1 MKNIK
6 LVVAY
11 DGTNYS
17 GWQIQPNAVTI
28 EQLLDKAINSL
39 TGENIH
45 VTGASRTDAGVHAMG
60 NVAVFK
66 TNSTIPGRRWAYAI
80 NRFLPDDI
88 VVQASW
94 EVEKNFHPRHCNTVK
109 TYEYKILNT
118 PFPFP
123 KERNYSW
130 HVSHDLNINN
140 MKEAAQILV
149 GEHDFKS
156 FCCVRTQT
164 ESTVRHIYSI
174 EIIKEN
180 IYNKNISEKFSNK
193 YNNDSIK
200 KNGDNNK
207 NCLDMKASD
216 NMSGL
221 SDKIFGKNYSCDDKL
236 QNNNVSA
243 ANRADNISNGSYI
256 TIRIKGNGFLYNMV
270 RIIAGTLMQ
279 VGRGQLTPAAVQNML
294 LSKDRCSAG
303 QTAPPQGLTL
313 MGIDYVDGDDKEI
326 V

>member
-123 KERNYSW
+123 KERNCSW

-140 MKEAAQILV
+140 MKEAAQILI

-221 SDKIFGKNYSCDDKL
+221 SDKIFGRNYSCDDKL

>member
-140 MKEAAQILV
+140 MKEAAQILI

-221 SDKIFGKNYSCDDKL
+221 SDKIFGKNYSIDDKL

-279 VGRGQLTPAAVQNML
+279 VGRGQLTPDAVQNML

>member
-39 TGENIH
+39 TGENVH

-140 MKEAAQILV
+140 MKEAAQILI

-221 SDKIFGKNYSCDDKL
+221 YDKIFGKNYSIDDKL

-279 VGRGQLTPAAVQNML
+279 VGRGQLTPDAVQNML

>member
-118 PFPFP
+118 PFSFP

-130 HVSHDLNINN
+130 HVSHDLNINK

-193 YNNDSIK
+193 YNNDNIK

>member
-140 MKEAAQILV
+140 MKEAAQILI

-180 IYNKNISEKFSNK
+180 IYNKNISEKFFNK

>member
-39 TGENIH
+39 TGENVH

-140 MKEAAQILV
+140 MKEAAQILI

-180 IYNKNISEKFSNK
+180 IYNKNISEKISNK

-221 SDKIFGKNYSCDDKL
+221 SDKIFGKNYSIDDKL

-279 VGRGQLTPAAVQNML
+279 VGRGQLTPDAVQNML

-313 MGIDYVDGDDKEI
+313 MGIDYVDGDDKVI

>member
-130 HVSHDLNINN
+130 HVSHDLNINK

-243 ANRADNISNGSYI
+243 TNRADNISNGSYI

>member
-94 EVEKNFHPRHCNTVK
+94 EVENNFHPRHCNTVK

-130 HVSHDLNINN
+130 HVSHDLNINK

-180 IYNKNISEKFSNK
+180 IYNKNISEKFYNK

>member
-130 HVSHDLNINN
+130 HVSHDLNINK
-140 MKEAAQILV
+140 MKEAAQILI

-193 YNNDSIK
+193 YNNDRIK

-236 QNNNVSA
+236 QNNNVSV

>member
-39 TGENIH
+39 TGENVH

-140 MKEAAQILV
+140 MKEAAQILI

-279 VGRGQLTPAAVQNML
+279 VGRGQLTPVAVQNML

>member
-140 MKEAAQILV
+140 MKEAAQILI

-200 KNGDNNK
+200 KNGYNNK

>member
-130 HVSHDLNINN
+130 HVSHDLNINK

-279 VGRGQLTPAAVQNML
+279 VGRGQLTPTAVQNML

>member
-1 MKNIK
+1 M
-6 LVVAY
+6 
-11 DGTNYS
+11 
-17 GWQIQPNAVTI
+17 
-28 EQLLDKAINSL
+28 
-39 TGENIH
+39 
-45 VTGASRTDAGVHAMG
+45 
-60 NVAVFK
+60 
-66 TNSTIPGRRWAYAI
+66 
-80 NRFLPDDI
+80 
-88 VVQASW
+88 QASW

-140 MKEAAQILV
+140 MKEAAQILI

>member
-130 HVSHDLNINN
+130 HVSHDLNINK

-313 MGIDYVDGDDKEI
+313 IGIDYVDGDDKEI

>member
-140 MKEAAQILV
+140 MKEAAQILI

-164 ESTVRHIYSI
+164 ESTVRHIYAI

-193 YNNDSIK
+193 YNNDNIK

-294 LSKDRCSAG
+294 MSKDRCSAG

>member
-130 HVSHDLNINN
+130 HVSHDLNINK

-164 ESTVRHIYSI
+164 ENTVRHIYSI

>member
-140 MKEAAQILV
+140 MKEAAQILI

-193 YNNDSIK
+193 YNNDNIK

-216 NMSGL
+216 NMLGL

>member
-130 HVSHDLNINN
+130 HVSHDLNINK

-180 IYNKNISEKFSNK
+180 IYNKNIGDKFSNK

-200 KNGDNNK
+200 KNGDNNN

-243 ANRADNISNGSYI
+243 ANSADNISNGSYI

-270 RIIAGTLMQ
+270 RIIAGTLIQ
-279 VGRGQLTPAAVQNML
+279 VGRGQLMPADVQNML

>member
-1 MKNIK
+1 M
-6 LVVAY
+6 
-11 DGTNYS
+11 
-17 GWQIQPNAVTI
+17 
-28 EQLLDKAINSL
+28 
-39 TGENIH
+39 
-45 VTGASRTDAGVHAMG
+45 
-60 NVAVFK
+60 
-66 TNSTIPGRRWAYAI
+66 
-80 NRFLPDDI
+80 
-88 VVQASW
+88 
-94 EVEKNFHPRHCNTVK
+94 EKSVK
-109 TYEYKILNT
+109 
-118 PFPFP
+118 
-123 KERNYSW
+123 
-130 HVSHDLNINN
+130 
-140 MKEAAQILV
+140 
-149 GEHDFKS
+149 
-156 FCCVRTQT
+156 
-164 ESTVRHIYSI
+164 
-174 EIIKEN
+174 N

-216 NMSGL
+216 NMSVL

-243 ANRADNISNGSYI
+243 ANCADNISNGSYI

-279 VGRGQLTPAAVQNML
+279 VGRGQLTPDAVQNML

>member
-39 TGENIH
+39 TGENVH

-130 HVSHDLNINN
+130 HVSHDLNINK
-140 MKEAAQILV
+140 MKEAAQILI

-180 IYNKNISEKFSNK
+180 IYNKNIGDKFSNK

-200 KNGDNNK
+200 KNGDNNN

-221 SDKIFGKNYSCDDKL
+221 SDKIFGKNYSCDNKL

-243 ANRADNISNGSYI
+243 ANSADNISNGSYL

-279 VGRGQLTPAAVQNML
+279 VGRGQLMPADVQNML

>member
-130 HVSHDLNINN
+130 HVSHDLNINK

>member
-130 HVSHDLNINN
+130 HVSHDLNINK

-174 EIIKEN
+174 DIIKEN

-193 YNNDSIK
+193 YNNDNIK

>member
-17 GWQIQPNAVTI
+17 GWQIQPNAITI

-243 ANRADNISNGSYI
+243 ADRADNISNGSYI

>member
-39 TGENIH
+39 TGENVH

-66 TNSTIPGRRWAYAI
+66 TDSTIPGRRWAYAI

-140 MKEAAQILV
+140 MKEAAQILI

>member
-39 TGENIH
+39 TGENVH

-140 MKEAAQILV
+140 MKEAAQILI

-180 IYNKNISEKFSNK
+180 IYNKNISEKISNK

-221 SDKIFGKNYSCDDKL
+221 SDKIFGKNYSIDDKL

-279 VGRGQLTPAAVQNML
+279 VGRGQLTPDAVQNML

>member
-39 TGENIH
+39 TGENVH

-130 HVSHDLNINN
+130 HVSHDLNINK
-140 MKEAAQILV
+140 MKDAAQILV

-243 ANRADNISNGSYI
+243 ANCADNISNGSYI

>member
-130 HVSHDLNINN
+130 HVSHDLNINK

-174 EIIKEN
+174 DIIKEN

-193 YNNDSIK
+193 YNNDNIK

-279 VGRGQLTPAAVQNML
+279 VGRGQLTPAAVQNMM

>member
-130 HVSHDLNINN
+130 HVSHDLNINK

-243 ANRADNISNGSYI
+243 ANRAHNISNGSYI

>member
-39 TGENIH
+39 TGENVH

-66 TNSTIPGRRWAYAI
+66 TNSTITVRRWAYAI

-140 MKEAAQILV
+140 MKEAAQILI

>member
-130 HVSHDLNINN
+130 HVSHDLNINK

-180 IYNKNISEKFSNK
+180 IYNKNISEKFFNK

-200 KNGDNNK
+200 KNGDNKK

>member
-130 HVSHDLNINN
+130 HVSHDLNINK
-140 MKEAAQILV
+140 MKEVAQILV

-164 ESTVRHIYSI
+164 ESTVSNIYSI

>member
-123 KERNYSW
+123 KERNYIW

>member
-130 HVSHDLNINN
+130 HVSHDLNINK

-174 EIIKEN
+174 EIIKE
-180 IYNKNISEKFSNK
+180 
-193 YNNDSIK
+193 
-200 KNGDNNK
+200 NGDNNK

>member
-17 GWQIQPNAVTI
+17 GWQIQPNAITI

-130 HVSHDLNINN
+130 HVSHDLNINK
-140 MKEAAQILV
+140 MKEAAQILI

-193 YNNDSIK
+193 YNNDNIK